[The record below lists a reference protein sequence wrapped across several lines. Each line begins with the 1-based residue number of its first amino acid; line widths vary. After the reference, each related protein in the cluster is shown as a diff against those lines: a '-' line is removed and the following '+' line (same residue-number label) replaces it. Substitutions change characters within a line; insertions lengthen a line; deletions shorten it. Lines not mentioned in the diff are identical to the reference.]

1 MPSPTGDLDCTI
13 EESIQGSLGLEP
25 NQYTSMFSLSAE
37 AREDIRKHFKNVINA
52 LDLWW
57 AILPRSITSLQLQN
71 CQVRWAA
78 MNAVTVL
85 NIIPQ
90 EANPIRGYVLTTM
103 KGDVEKSMR
112 LLTTHL
118 MMGCKSH

>member
-1 MPSPTGDLDCTI
+1 M
-13 EESIQGSLGLEP
+13 
-25 NQYTSMFSLSAE
+25 SA
-37 AREDIRKHFKNVINA
+37 VI
-52 LDLWW
+52 
-57 AILPRSITSLQLQN
+57 
-71 CQVRWAA
+71 
-78 MNAVTVL
+78 VL